1 MRARKHQESSG
12 KVARGNLRAG
22 ILWAACVACA
32 MAVAGGAAFARH
44 SAERGP
50 AGRALAPAA
59 ADAQPLENDPITVDE
74 NVRMKTRDG
83 VALNADIYRPNLP
96 GKFPVLMTRTPY
108 MKNDSGQVAQA
119 VHMASRG
126 YVVVVQDTR
135 GRYASGGD
143 WYTFKNESNDGYDAV
158 EWAAAL
164 PQSDGRVG
172 MFGGSYVGA
181 TQWLAAI

>member
-1 MRARKHQESSG
+1 MREREQQKSPGKTAR
-12 KVARGNLRAG
+12 RNLRAG
-22 ILWAACVACA
+22 LLWAACVACA

-44 SAERGP
+44 SAERRV
-50 AGRALAPAA
+50 AARAFASAA
-59 ADAQPLENDPITVDE
+59 ADAPAAENDPVTVDA

-83 VALNADIYRPNLP
+83 VTLNADIYRPNLP

-108 MKNDSGQVAQA
+108 MKNDSGQLAQA
-119 VHMASRG
+119 MRMASRG